1 MVLYRGSTAAVQAVA
16 AGLRPIYLQLKNEMS
31 IDPMHELQKH
41 ITYVKN
47 VSGFSKAVN
56 GAIHSNILKEKR
68 SRLNLQRYSRT
79 FFTEFKVATLA
90 QIQSGAHGSDI
101 RH

>member
-31 IDPMHELQKH
+31 IDPMHEMQKH
-41 ITYVKN
+41 ITYVKD

-56 GAIHSNILKEKR
+56 GSTHSKSLKEKR
-68 SRLNLQRYSRT
+68 SRLNVQRYSRT
-79 FFTEFKVATLA
+79 FFTKFKVATLA
-90 QIQSGAHGSDI
+90 RIHSGAYD
-101 RH
+101 

>member
-1 MVLYRGSTAAVQAVA
+1 MQAVA

-41 ITYVKN
+41 ITYVKD

-56 GAIHSNILKEKR
+56 GATNSNSLKEKR
-68 SRLNLQRYSRT
+68 SRLNAQRYSRT

-90 QIQSGAHGSDI
+90 RIHSGAYDSDI